1 MMDLKVIKDVNSLK
15 FKVGDKVFYRGG
27 WGTEAQVSC
36 EITGVG
42 EKNGL
47 VVYDNSLGHW
57 GFVEQYR
64 FIRLFP
70 DPDVGLDAPVQCH
83 NLDRAPLQRIS
94 HRCQSSHDYYRSGD
108 PAGSVRVIYTLEDGR
123 LLVAAPD
130 AHGVERYYVAAEKT
144 HLVLV
149 EDVTRQFVAED
160 RHYITGALPEGAR
173 VDSAR
178 VLP

>member
-1 MMDLKVIKDVNSLK
+1 MIS
-15 FKVGDKVFYRGG
+15 G
-27 WGTEAQVSC
+27 
-36 EITGVG
+36 IH
-42 EKNGL
+42 
-47 VVYDNSLGHW
+47 HW
-57 GFVEQYR
+57 KQPR
-64 FIRLFP
+64 HC
-70 DPDVGLDAPVQCH
+70 DPDARIDRPVSCH

-94 HRCQSSHDYYRSGD
+94 HRCQSSHDYYRPGN

-130 AHGVERYYVAAEKT
+130 ANGIERYYVAAEKT

-149 EDVTRQFVAED
+149 EDVTRQFVDEG
-160 RHYITGALPEGAR
+160 RHYVTGALPEGDR